1 MRNRILAFIIIFI
14 FLFSMMISPAFAA
27 PPNPNHT
34 ITVNGSGFD
43 GTGKVDFD
51 LLKDGQFVQSV
62 TGFDGTSHVISSL
75 DSGNYSINITGVTE
89 DYEASVSPQ
98 SVKLVGR
105 EKSETFTITLSG
117 GVISDK
123 EIASVETLSDINV
136 DYGTEVNQI
145 SLPETVEVTLDD
157 NSTTSLGVNWDTA
170 NYDGQTAG
178 TYTLTGDLV
187 LVEGIA
193 NTGGHTASVN
203 VIVAEEVFVDKEIA
217 SVETLSDIN
226 VDYGTEVNQIS
237 LPETVE
243 VTLDDNS
250 TTSLGVN
257 WDTANYDGQTAGT
270 YTLTGDLVLVEGIAN
285 TGGHTAT
292 VDVIVAEE
300 VVVETVHYLALG
312 DSIATGT
319 TGISGTMYSYAY
331 QFRDYLEISYGEG
344 NVTFSNLAVDGDDA
358 LDLYNRLIS
367 DNIFIAEV
375 TNADIITLSIG
386 GNNIMD
392 AARDDSFWSID
403 EGIAEVGTSSFEL
416 YYPQIISRI
425 RELNGTAKIISSTLY
440 NPYNSA
446 NHPTGYSADDEL
458 HDIGQIY
465 IGRINTA
472 ILEISE
478 SNYEIA
484 DVHTAFY
491 SYGLDGN
498 MGNITFFYPRYS
510 WWTWWYMK
518 LTRDPHPNQ
527 TGQDLIRQIHEDA
540 FQNLISYSTLSLAV

>member
-1 MRNRILAFIIIFI
+1 
-14 FLFSMMISPAFAA
+14 MISPAFAA

-117 GVISDK
+117 GVVEDK
-123 EIASVETLSDINV
+123 EIILVETLADINV

-193 NTGGHTASVN
+193 NTGGHT
-203 VIVAEEVFVDKEIA
+203 
-217 SVETLSDIN
+217 T
-226 VDYGTEVNQIS
+226 
-237 LPETVE
+237 
-243 VTLDDNS
+243 
-250 TTSLGVN
+250 
-257 WDTANYDGQTAGT
+257 
-270 YTLTGDLVLVEGIAN
+270 
-285 TGGHTAT
+285 T

-358 LDLYNRLIS
+358 LDLYNKLIS